1 MKYAKKKKHMWLTW
15 IRDADKKATVR
26 RALGKVLPPF
36 IRWITVK
43 KMSWPGITKR
53 KRTWAD
59 RWFAPAILK
68 MRIRICMWC
77 PSFKGNIGFCNLNQV
92 TILIFTWTNKGTTR
106 AVAPPPVFR
115 NLSWWVIQM
124 QTGGD
129 TTRLDGHKV
138 SSNTYAGMKQLNRVF
153 IKKK

>member
-1 MKYAKKKKHMWLTW
+1 MKYAKKKDHVWLTW

-36 IRWITVK
+36 IRWIAVK
-43 KMSWPGITKR
+43 KMSWPGITRR

-68 MRIRICMWC
+68 VRIRIRLWC
-77 PSFKGNIGFCNLNQV
+77 LSFKEHLNQM
-92 TILIFTWTNKGTTR
+92 TILIFTWTNKGTAR

-115 NLSWWVIQM
+115 NLSRWVIQM

-138 SSNTYAGMKQLNRVF
+138 SSNTYAGMKQSDRVF
-153 IKKK
+153 IEKN